1 MAERKGSRTAQAR
14 ERARERTAALRE
26 REQKLEDLATT
37 WFEDEDGIDAVRTA
51 ARSRIEQFTAKVNEE
66 AATEVGRLEA
76 RMTSTVDQMLAL
88 TGVRSVAE
96 RLDVPEARVRE
107 VKARTDS
114 GDGSPEVA
122 VQQLPSGSNP
132 GQEPAQSLAPEQP
145 TEAAVAAGA

>member
-37 WFEDEDGIDAVRTA
+37 WFEDEDGINAVRTA

-66 AATEVGRLEA
+66 ATREVGKLEA
-76 RMTSTVDQMLAL
+76 RMASTVGQMLEL

-107 VKARTDS
+107 IKSRTDS
-114 GDGSPEVA
+114 GDGPPEAA
-122 VQQLPSGSNP
+122 VQQPPSGSVP
-132 GQEPAQSLAPEQP
+132 GQEPAQSPAPEQP
-145 TEAAVAAGA
+145 EGVAVTAAS